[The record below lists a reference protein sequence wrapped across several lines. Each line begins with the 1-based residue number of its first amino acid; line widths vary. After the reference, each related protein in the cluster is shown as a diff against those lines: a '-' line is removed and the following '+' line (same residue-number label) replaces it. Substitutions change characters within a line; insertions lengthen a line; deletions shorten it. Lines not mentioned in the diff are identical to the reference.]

1 MQRIHRF
8 QASLFPVNAYV
19 VESSEACVVVDSTL
33 GVSDGTALRAHVDA
47 LAKPLAAVVVTHAH
61 PDHYGAITSLVEG
74 LDVPLVSVA
83 GVADVIRRD
92 DDAKERI
99 LRPMFGAEWAAR
111 RTFPN
116 TIVRDGEEVRLGG
129 TTFRVVDLGPG
140 ESPHDSMW
148 LLTDEVRVTGA
159 FCGDLA
165 YDHMHGY
172 LADGHHE
179 AWLRNIAR
187 VRGMLDLDTM
197 LYVGH
202 GEPGSAQALL
212 DWQDGYIRTYLDAV
226 RRNAT
231 SGGGARLD
239 DAALTERVTAAMR
252 GYLPSEDL
260 LFLMQLSV
268 PVTAGAMRG
277 ASDG

>member
-8 QASLFPVNAYV
+8 QASLFPVNAYI

-33 GVSDGTALRAHVDA
+33 GVSDGIALRARVDT
-47 LAKPLAAVVVTHAH
+47 LGKPLAAVVVTHAH
-61 PDHYGAITSLVEG
+61 PDHYGAITSLVED
-74 LDVPLVSVA
+74 LEVPIVSVA
-83 GVADVIRRD
+83 GVAEVIRRD
-92 DDAKERI
+92 DDAKEQI
-99 LRPMFGAEWAAR
+99 LRPMFGAEWPAC

-116 TIVRDGEEVRLGG
+116 TVVRDGEEVRLGG

-148 LLTDEVRVTGA
+148 QLTDEGRVTGA

-187 VRGMLDLDTM
+187 VRGMLDPDTM

-202 GEPGSAQALL
+202 GEPGPAQVLL
-212 DWQDGYIRTYLDAV
+212 DWQDGYIRAYLGAV

-231 SGGGARLD
+231 SGGGAVLD

-268 PVTAGAMRG
+268 PATAAEMRG
-277 ASDG
+277 ASDS

>member
-19 VESSEACVVVDSTL
+19 VESSEACVVIDSTL
-33 GVSDGTALRAHVDA
+33 GVSDGIALRARVDA
-47 LAKPLAAVVVTHAH
+47 LGKPLAAVVVTHAH

-92 DDAKERI
+92 DDAKEQI
-99 LRPMFGAEWAAR
+99 LRLMFGAEWAAR

-116 TIVRDGEEVRLGG
+116 TVVRDGQEVTLGG
-129 TTFRVVDLGPG
+129 TTFRVLDLGPG

-148 LLTDEVRVTGA
+148 LLTDEGRVTGA

-179 AWLRNIAR
+179 A
-187 VRGMLDLDTM
+187 
-197 LYVGH
+197 
-202 GEPGSAQALL
+202 
-212 DWQDGYIRTYLDAV
+212 
-226 RRNAT
+226 
-231 SGGGARLD
+231 
-239 DAALTERVTAAMR
+239 
-252 GYLPSEDL
+252 
-260 LFLMQLSV
+260 
-268 PVTAGAMRG
+268 
-277 ASDG
+277 